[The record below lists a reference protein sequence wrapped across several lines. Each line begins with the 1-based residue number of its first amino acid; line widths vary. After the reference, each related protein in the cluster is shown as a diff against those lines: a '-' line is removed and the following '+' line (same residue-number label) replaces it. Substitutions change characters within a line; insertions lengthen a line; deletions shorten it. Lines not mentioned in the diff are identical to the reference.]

1 MRTSQDLIVEDIRR
15 YRDTK
20 AAEYG
25 YSVKA
30 AVADFEKAHKLLMKS
45 RGLAGSAQSGRPA
58 KKSIA
63 GFK

>member
-1 MRTSQDLIVEDIRR
+1 MRANQDLIIEDIRR

-45 RGLAGSAQSGRPA
+45 RGLAGSAQNSKTE

-63 GFK
+63 GVR

>member
-15 YRDTK
+15 YRDAK

-30 AVADFEKAHKLLMKS
+30 VVADFEQAHKQLMKS
-45 RGLAGSAQSGRPA
+45 RGLAGSAPSSKLG
-58 KKSIA
+58 K
-63 GFK
+63 

>member
-1 MRTSQDLIVEDIRR
+1 MRTNQDLIIEDIRR

-45 RGLAGSAQSGRPA
+45 RGLAGSAMSRKTA

-63 GFK
+63 GGN

>member
-1 MRTSQDLIVEDIRR
+1 MRAAQDLILENIRR
-15 YRDTK
+15 YRDAK

-45 RGLAGSAQSGRPA
+45 RGLASSAPRGRAIKRTA
-58 KKSIA
+58 K
-63 GFK
+63 